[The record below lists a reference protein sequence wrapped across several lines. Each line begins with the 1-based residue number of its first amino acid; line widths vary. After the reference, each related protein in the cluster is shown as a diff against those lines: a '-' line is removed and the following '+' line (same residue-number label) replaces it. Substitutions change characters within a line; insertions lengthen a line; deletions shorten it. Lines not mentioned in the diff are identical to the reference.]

1 MGNWPGKADTARAGI
16 LTRLDRRNDAV
27 EAYRRAALTANAAE
41 RRYLR
46 RRLRESGAE
55 AQQHV
60 VDKLSPQSTERAM
73 KKRPKVPIELPYT
86 PE

>member
-1 MGNWPGKADTARAGI
+1 MGNWPGKADIARAGI

-46 RRLRESGAE
+46 RRRRESGAE
-55 AQQHV
+55 A
-60 VDKLSPQSTERAM
+60 
-73 KKRPKVPIELPYT
+73 
-86 PE
+86 

>member
-27 EAYRRAALTANAAE
+27 EADLQALTLTANAVE

-46 RRLRESGAE
+46 RRRRGSGAE
-55 AQQHV
+55 A
-60 VDKLSPQSTERAM
+60 
-73 KKRPKVPIELPYT
+73 
-86 PE
+86 